1 MVQPGVSVSIISVR
15 VLSGS
20 LSPILIAM
28 RIPPG
33 DSSLEWF
40 EGKTANPLE
49 TRGRCPVRQGP
60 LSSPEHPRRLHDG
73 AELGL
78 GHGRARDRAVRE
90 GCETAVGGEE
100 HPLGAERLHSAPRS
114 RGDLLD
120 RLDAIE

>member
-1 MVQPGVSVSIISVR
+1 MPGPSR
-15 VLSGS
+15 
-20 LSPILIAM
+20 A
-28 RIPPG
+28 
-33 DSSLEWF
+33 
-40 EGKTANPLE
+40 
-49 TRGRCPVRQGP
+49 

-120 RLDAIE
+120 RLDAIELLSPHADADASLGGELFQLLDLARARGAELEEERANLDLV